1 MQRKTESRRLP
12 VIGAQF
18 FAMVKR
24 FAVYLRNGVRSEVR
38 AGQRFAVSLL
48 VVCTFVAMTLLLV
61 LTIISV
67 VFLQEFHLLSRLI
80 LFSIIFIYLLAGIIF
95 LKQRHYTVVAGMLIA
110 FYALL
115 ASAMLWYWSIN
126 TPVGILLLG
135 FAIALVGILLGSRY
149 ILPIV
154 GCIIIAMI
162 GIQAAYVAGWVHPN
176 FIALAAPSS
185 FRDVFVYTVIFAIF
199 AVVSWLSRRQTEQSF
214 SAMKQAKR
222 ELAKEKELLAVRL
235 EEQTRNLR
243 ESQMEETRQLYRFAE
258 LGQLSTLLLHELANN
273 LTVLT
278 LDIDN
283 LEQRHR
289 SSTTIKRAR
298 ESIGYLET
306 MVEQARHQLQ
316 DAEES
321 VEIDLSA
328 LLHDTIVSLKP
339 KALRA
344 QVKLEYVLSGGK
356 TYSAQ
361 GDPLRLTQVL
371 TVLITNAIDAYVGMP
386 LEGRRVLISLHASH
400 KKQVIEISDWGI
412 GIGPKARRQLFQPF
426 KTSKANGMGI
436 GLFIAKSMVESQF
449 HGTLTLKNT
458 AHATTFVVTL
468 PSGVQTFDNK

>member
-1 MQRKTESRRLP
+1 MRKKTELHRPNSAWAR
-12 VIGAQF
+12 F
-18 FAMVKR
+18 FATVKR
-24 FAVYLRNGVRSEVR
+24 FVMYLRSGVRSEVR

-48 VVCTFVAMTLLLV
+48 VVCTFVAMTLLLI

-80 LFSIIFIYLLAGIIF
+80 LFTIVFLYLLAAIVF
-95 LKQRHYTVVAGMLIA
+95 LKRRHYATVAGMLIA
-110 FYALL
+110 FYTLL
-115 ASAMLWYWSIN
+115 AVAMLWYWSIN

-149 ILPIV
+149 ILPLV
-154 GCIIIAMI
+154 GLIIIAMI
-162 GIQAAYVAGWVHPN
+162 GIQLAYVAGWVHPN

-185 FRDVFVYTVIFAIF
+185 FRDVIAYGVIFAIF

-214 SAMKQAKR
+214 SAMQQAKR

-289 SSTTIKRAR
+289 SSKTIKRAR
-298 ESIGYLET
+298 ESIGYLEA

-321 VEIDLSA
+321 SVIDLSA

-339 KALRA
+339 KAGRA
-344 QVKLEYVLSGGK
+344 QVMLEYEQSGK
-356 TYSAQ
+356 KPYLVQ

-371 TVLITNAIDAYVGMP
+371 TVLITNAVDAYLGMP
-386 LEGRRVLISLHASH
+386 LEARRVLISLHATN
-400 KKQVIEISDWGI
+400 KKQVIEVSDWGI
-412 GIGPKARRQLFQPF
+412 GIGPKSRKQLFQPF
-426 KTSKANGMGI
+426 KTSKSNGMGI
-436 GLFIAKSMVESQF
+436 GLFIAKSMIESQF
-449 HGTLTLKNT
+449 HGTLTLKNVSN
-458 AHATTFVVTL
+458 ATTFVVAL
-468 PSGVQTFDNK
+468 PGVASFDNKP